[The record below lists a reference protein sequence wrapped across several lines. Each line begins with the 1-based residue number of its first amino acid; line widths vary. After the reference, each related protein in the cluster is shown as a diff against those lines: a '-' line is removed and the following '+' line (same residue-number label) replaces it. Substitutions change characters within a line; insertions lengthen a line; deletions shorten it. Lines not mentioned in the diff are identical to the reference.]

1 MNGFPWTAEF
11 FFWILGFLTLW
22 KVIDQRRRIN
32 AKLQTKTEFEIE
44 SGTNTRLLAGALPAS
59 ITLIALS
66 LIAPSSTWIDSRNS
80 LLSGL
85 SLTLVLMVIA
95 ICVLCLLVLGF
106 IVFLRVPKFL
116 LRFLG
121 FQDAM

>member
-116 LRFLG
+116 LRFL
-121 FQDAM
+121 